1 MRVSHDGGLTWDPGI
16 LTPASGP
23 GRQWDPQLIVDR
35 NDIIHLVYNTILVGT
50 DSTIHI
56 GHSDDAGITWK
67 NSGGSAGFLQV
78 TPVLDNQL
86 LSKAAYD
93 YGHDIV
99 WNFWKHS
106 ILSNT
111 VENIVGTHMLRRGNY
126 IASPNEYVTD
136 LDTNSTGFHNF
147 VVGADGLVRATYN
160 VGDGDPVTHATM
172 LYRERLSLPPA
183 LAPELKNARVE
194 AGEFKFD
201 WESEFA
207 VQYTVQ
213 YTTDYATWTD
223 VVPTVVG
230 EGATVTYSLPRTG
243 TWRVIRVGAER

>member
-1 MRVSHDGGLTWDPGI
+1 
-16 LTPASGP
+16 
-23 GRQWDPQLIVDR
+23 
-35 NDIIHLVYNTILVGT
+35 
-50 DSTIHI
+50 
-56 GHSDDAGITWK
+56 
-67 NSGGSAGFLQV
+67 
-78 TPVLDNQL
+78 
-86 LSKAAYD
+86 
-93 YGHDIV
+93 
-99 WNFWKHS
+99 
-106 ILSNT
+106 
-111 VENIVGTHMLRRGNY
+111 
-126 IASPNEYVTD
+126 
-136 LDTNSTGFHNF
+136 
-147 VVGADGLVRATYN
+147 
-160 VGDGDPVTHATM
+160 M